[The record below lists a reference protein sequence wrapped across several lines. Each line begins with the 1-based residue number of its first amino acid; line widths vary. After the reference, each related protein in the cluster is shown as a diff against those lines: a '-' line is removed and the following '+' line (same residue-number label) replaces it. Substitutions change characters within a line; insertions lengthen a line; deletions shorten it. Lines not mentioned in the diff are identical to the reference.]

1 MRLFRPLCLLAL
13 ASSILVFQGCGRYN
27 PAAIGEVDSPELW
40 QPHLKQIDSKDLSA
54 YPRHGRAYVPV
65 YSHIYTEGRD
75 SVLNLAETVSV
86 RNTDDVNPIVI
97 DSVRYQSTT
106 GKSIRE
112 YVSKP
117 VLLEPMATADFVV
130 RLDDTSGGSGAS
142 FIVEWQ
148 GTKTVNPPLIEAI
161 MISTGSG
168 RNLSFVCRAVEMPP
182 AKPGAARIEDKPE
195 IKTESKIDSK
205 SEAESASTRASDTN
219 P

>member
-1 MRLFRPLCLLAL
+1 MRLFCPLCLLVL
-13 ASSILVFQGCGRYN
+13 AGSVLVLQGCGRYN
-27 PAAIGEVDSPELW
+27 PAAIAEVDSPELW
-40 QPHLKQIDSKDLSA
+40 QPHLKPVDSKDLSA
-54 YPRHGRAYVPV
+54 YPKHARAYVPV

-86 RNTDDVNPIVI
+86 RNTDDVNPIII

-106 GKSIRE
+106 GKLIRE
-112 YVSKP
+112 YVPKP
-117 VLLEPMATADFVV
+117 VMLEPMATADFVV

-148 GTKTVNPPLIEAI
+148 GAMAVNPPLIEAI

-182 AKPGAARIEDKPE
+182 AKPGEARPEAKPE

-205 SEAESASTRASDTN
+205 TEAKSAPTKASPTN